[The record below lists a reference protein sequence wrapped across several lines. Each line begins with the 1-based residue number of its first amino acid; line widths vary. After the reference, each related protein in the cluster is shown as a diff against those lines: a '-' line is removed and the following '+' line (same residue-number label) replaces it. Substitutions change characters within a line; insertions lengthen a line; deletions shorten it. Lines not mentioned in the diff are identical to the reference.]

1 MPKMIR
7 DEAPSPLEALRPVME
22 CDTADL
28 LRFLNFMSALEKW
41 YHLKCNYEHAGP
53 KSVEVNF
60 REERALHVAT
70 VSMQHRIYYYD
81 PYDPE
86 GKPTRIDR
94 DFIKLFPERLPP
106 MFDGQIFTMRLLL
119 NEFKRVKSMT
129 LHHLHLE
136 LERRKAEQ
144 AKAEKKN
151 AYHTITRD
159 SEF

>member
-1 MPKMIR
+1 MQKMIR

-41 YHLKCNYEHAGP
+41 YHLKYNYEHAGP

-70 VSMQHRIYYYD
+70 VSMQHRLYYYD

-106 MFDGQIFTMRLLL
+106 MFDGRLFTMRLLL

-136 LERRKAEQ
+136 LDRRKAEQ

-151 AYHTITRD
+151 AYHTLTRD
-159 SEF
+159 SDF

>member
-1 MPKMIR
+1 MQKMIR
-7 DEAPSPLEALRPVME
+7 DEAPSPLEALRPVMA

-41 YHLKCNYEHAGP
+41 YHLKYNYEHSGP

-70 VSMQHRIYYYD
+70 VTMQHRLYYYD
-81 PYDPE
+81 TYDPE

-106 MFDGQIFTMRLLL
+106 MFDGQVFTMKSLLK
-119 NEFKRVKSMT
+119 EFKRVRQMT
-129 LHHLHLE
+129 LTHV
-136 LERRKAEQ
+136 RKALKTLQDKQEAQ
-144 AKAEKKN
+144 HKP
-151 AYHTITRD
+151 HTAN
-159 SEF
+159 S